1 MWAEFSRI
9 PENNEV
15 PYALSTK
22 EYVTS
27 KQSIEYYEC
36 RGVPIVQSASFLSE
50 SPWII
55 PFCISIFKS
64 DQVRIL
70 TESLPM
76 LIEIYGRKYKLAG
89 LTLYKNA
96 HFTTVVFWHGSKY
109 FYGGLKSSDA
119 MCLRPVK
126 IEDFN
131 GQEGSYATYL
141 LI

>member
-1 MWAEFSRI
+1 MHI
-9 PENNEV
+9 PESNEI
-15 PYALSTK
+15 PYVLITK
-22 EYVTS
+22 EDVTS
-27 KQSIEYYEC
+27 KQSIEYHEW

-55 PFCISIFKS
+55 PLCISYFKS

-70 TESLPM
+70 KELLPM

-89 LTLYKNA
+89 LILYKNA
-96 HFTTVVFWHGSKY
+96 RFSAVVFWHGSKY
-109 FYGGLKSSDA
+109 FYDGLKSSDT
-119 MCLRPVK
+119 MRLKPVK